1 MKFIDMPPEASS
13 LMESTRA
20 IGYSLQTAVA
30 DIIDNS
36 IAAEA
41 TRVDIFYSPVGDIY
55 VAFLDNGIGMN
66 AAELNQAMRY
76 GSINPLE
83 SRSKKD
89 LGRFGLGMKTA
100 SLSQCEILTV
110 ISKKDGKFTARQW
123 NLNYIRKKNAWILL
137 ELSFEEIQ
145 SFPCFE
151 LLERL
156 SSGTLV
162 IWQELDRMIQG
173 DNVRNKI
180 SEKMDMVREHL
191 SLVFHRYLSGESDLE
206 KFNISMNNLVV
217 EADDPFL
224 QHRNTQRIDEYTI
237 HIDNYPPI
245 KIVPYMLPYPSKMND
260 EDRRLLG
267 ITGDLQKNQGFYV
280 YRNKRLIVWGTWFN
294 RNRKDI
300 LSQLARIRIDIPAEF
315 DNLWVLDVK
324 KSNAVP
330 PSSVRKN
337 LDALIANLS
346 EQSKRTWEYRGK
358 NEIKEDVPQFWN
370 RLKTRDG
377 GVIYEINDKHPMM
390 LKVIEKFPEVQVNL
404 ERILKLIS
412 ASLPLNYLMR
422 DLNDGKTEIENKA
435 LYTEEDV
442 RNLLDIFV
450 KGLSKSKIEVLCR
463 NLRRIEPFN
472 QYPNLIDELLK

>member
-1 MKFIDMPPEASS
+1 M
-13 LMESTRA
+13 
-20 IGYSLQTAVA
+20 
-30 DIIDNS
+30 
-36 IAAEA
+36 
-41 TRVDIFYSPVGDIY
+41 
-55 VAFLDNGIGMN
+55 
-66 AAELNQAMRY
+66 
-76 GSINPLE
+76 
-83 SRSKKD
+83 
-89 LGRFGLGMKTA
+89 
-100 SLSQCEILTV
+100 
-110 ISKKDGKFTARQW
+110 
-123 NLNYIRKKNAWILL
+123 

-145 SFPCFE
+145 SFPCFK

-206 KFNISMNNLVV
+206 KFKIFMNNLVV
-217 EADDPFL
+217 EASDPFL
-224 QHRNTQRIDEYTI
+224 QYRNTQRMDEDTITID
-237 HIDNYPPI
+237 DYPPI
-245 KIVPYMLPYPSKMND
+245 KIVPYMLPYPSKMNN

-267 ITGDLQKNQGFYV
+267 ITGDLQKNQGFYI

-300 LSQLARIRIDIPAEF
+300 LSQLARIKIDIPAEF
-315 DNLWVLDVK
+315 DHLWVLDVK

-337 LDALIANLS
+337 LDSLIANLS

-358 NEIKEDVPQFWN
+358 NEIKEDVPHFWN

-377 GVIYEINDKHPMM
+377 GVIYEINDKHPMI
-390 LKVIEKFPEVQVNL
+390 LKMIEKVPEFQVNL
-404 ERILKLIS
+404 ERTLKLIS

-463 NLRRIEPFN
+463 NLKRTEPFN
-472 QYPNLIDELLK
+472 QFPYLIDELLK